1 MARVLILEPNPELR
15 ELFGHVVTR
24 LGHEVVDRGD
34 AGSADVVILEPASD
48 EELALAVS
56 LLQERPEVGVI
67 CASIHTRDERVKALD
82 PAAYLVKPFT
92 IAQLES
98 VLDGVL
104 ALVS

>member
-24 LGHEVVDRGD
+24 LGHEVVGRDD
-34 AGSADVVILEPASD
+34 ARSADVVILEPASD

-56 LLQERPEVGVI
+56 LRQERPDVGAI
-67 CASIHTRDERVKALD
+67 CASIYTRGERVNALGPD
-82 PAAYLVKPFT
+82 AYLLKPFT